1 MPEFALRAENL
12 GKAYQIPPRPAPRTL
27 RDAASGWGRRRR
39 DGGAQLFWALQDVSF
54 DLRPGESLGVVG
66 RNGAGKSTLLKVL
79 SRITEPSAGRAVVR
93 GRVASLLEVGAG
105 FHPEL
110 TGRENI
116 FLNAAILGMTRAET
130 ASRFDAIV
138 AFAEVERF
146 LETPVKHFSSGMYV
160 RLAFAVAAH
169 LEPDV
174 LIVDEA
180 LAVGDA
186 AFQTK
191 CLGRMN
197 ALAAAE
203 GRTVVFVSHNTKAV
217 LDLCGEAIWLERGRV
232 AARGAPRDVLAR
244 YLCESASSGEWRP
257 SPGTQTGAFAYSRI
271 AVASANGGPPQYD
284 EPVAVELDYEVRS
297 VLPPN
302 RLSFLISTAEG
313 QGVLCSSD
321 TDEHPAAT
329 RSVPAGRFEARIAIP
344 ARLLAPGDY
353 LLTVSEPQVDGS
365 NRLHADIVAFTVS
378 ERGSPTTRGS
388 YPGVVAPI
396 LSWNTDHAPLC
407 NNA

>member
-1 MPEFALRAENL
+1 MTDFALRAENL
-12 GKAYQIPPRPAPRTL
+12 GKAYQIPSRPAARTL
-27 RDAASGWGRRRR
+27 RDVASGWGRRQR
-39 DGGAQLFWALQDVSF
+39 DGGARLFWALQDVSF

-116 FLNAAILGMTRAET
+116 FLNASILGMTRAET

-180 LAVGDA
+180 LSVGDA
-186 AFQTK
+186 AFQAK

-197 ALAAAE
+197 ALAKTQ
-203 GRTVVFVSHNTKAV
+203 GRTVVFVSHDTKAV
-217 LDLCGEAIWLERGRV
+217 LDLCGEAIWLERGRI
-232 AARGAPRDVLAR
+232 AARGAPRDVIAR
-244 YLCESASSGEWRP
+244 YLGDGVSQGEWR
-257 SPGTQTGAFAYSRI
+257 GDAGGAFRYLCVS
-271 AVASANGGPPQYD
+271 VAGSNGASPQYD
-284 EPVAVELDYEVRS
+284 EPICIDLDYEIEAP
-297 VLPPN
+297 LPPN
-302 RLSFLISTAEG
+302 RLSVQIANGEG
-313 QGVLCSSD
+313 VVVLCSSD
-321 TDEHPAAT
+321 TDQTSAAK
-329 RSVPAGRFEARIAIP
+329 RAFPAGRFTTRIALP
-344 ARLLAPGDY
+344 KGWLAPGKY
-353 LLTVSEPQVDGS
+353 TLSTSEPGADGS
-365 NRLHADIVAFTVS
+365 NKIHFDILAFSVGV
-378 ERGSPTTRGS
+378 RGSPTARDNRA
-388 YPGVVAPI
+388 GVVAPI
-396 LSWNTDHAPLC
+396 LPWRTSPAAP
-407 NNA
+407 

>member
-1 MPEFALRAENL
+1 MPGFALRAEKL
-12 GKAYQIPPRPAPRTL
+12 GKAYRIPSRPAARTL
-27 RDAASGWGRRRR
+27 RDVASGWRGRRHE
-39 DGGAQLFWALQDVSF
+39 GEAQPFWALQDVSF
-54 DLRPGESLGVVG
+54 ELRAGESLGVVG

-79 SRITEPSAGRAVVR
+79 SRITEPTAGRAVVR

-110 TGRENI
+110 TGRETI
-116 FLNAAILGMTRAET
+116 FLNAAILGMSRAET

-146 LETPVKHFSSGMYV
+146 LQTPVKHFSSGMYV

-197 ALAAAE
+197 ALARTQ

-232 AARGAPRDVLAR
+232 AMRGAPRDVIAR
-244 YLCESASSGEWRP
+244 YLGDGVSRGAWRGGAP
-257 SPGTQTGAFAYSRI
+257 TGAPFRYVCIS
-271 AVASANGGPPQYD
+271 VAGPNGGPPQYD
-284 EPVAVELDYEVRS
+284 EPVSVDLEYEIATP
-297 VLPPN
+297 LPPN
-302 RLSFLISTAEG
+302 RLSIQIANGEG
-313 QGVLCSSD
+313 AVVLCSSD
-321 TDEHPAAT
+321 TDQTSAAKHAFA
-329 RSVPAGRFEARIAIP
+329 AGRFTTRITLP
-344 ARLLAPGDY
+344 ECWLAPGEY
-353 LLTVSEPQVDGS
+353 TLSASEPGADGS
-365 NRLHADIVAFTVS
+365 NKIHFEILAFGIGM
-378 ERGSPTTRGS
+378 RGSPTARDNRA
-388 YPGVVAPI
+388 GVVAPI
-396 LSWNTDHAPLC
+396 LPWRTLPAAP
-407 NNA
+407 

>member
-1 MPEFALRAENL
+1 MADFALRAENL
-12 GKAYQIPPRPAPRTL
+12 GKAYHIASRPAARSL
-27 RDAASGWGRRRR
+27 RDVASGWGRRPRH
-39 DGGAQLFWALQDVSF
+39 GGAQLFWALQDVSF
-54 DLRPGESLGVVG
+54 DLRPGQSLGVVG

-79 SRITEPSAGRAVVR
+79 SRITEPSAGRAMVR

-116 FLNAAILGMTRAET
+116 FLNAAVLGMTRAET

-186 AFQTK
+186 AFQAK

-197 ALAAAE
+197 ALAKTQ
-203 GRTVVFVSHNTKAV
+203 GRTVVFVSHDTKAV

-232 AARGAPRDVLAR
+232 AMRGAPRDVIASYLGDGVSRGVWRGDAAADGAFR
-244 YLCESASSGEWRP
+244 YLGVSVAGPNGE
-257 SPGTQTGAFAYSRI
+257 
-271 AVASANGGPPQYD
+271 PPQYD
-284 EPVAVELDYEVRS
+284 EPVCVDLEYEIS
-297 VLPPN
+297 ETLAPN
-302 RLSFLISTAEG
+302 RLSILIAKADG
-313 QGVLCSSD
+313 AVVLCSSD
-321 TDEHPAAT
+321 TDQTSAPKRAF
-329 RSVPAGRFEARIAIP
+329 PAGRFTTRIALP
-344 ARLLAPGDY
+344 ECWLAPGDY
-353 LLTVSEPQVDGS
+353 TLTVSEPAVDGS
-365 NRLHADIVAFTVS
+365 NTIHSDILAFGIGM
-378 ERGSPTTRGS
+378 RGSPTARDNRAGII
-388 YPGVVAPI
+388 APT
-396 LSWNTDHAPLC
+396 LPWRTLPAAP
-407 NNA
+407 